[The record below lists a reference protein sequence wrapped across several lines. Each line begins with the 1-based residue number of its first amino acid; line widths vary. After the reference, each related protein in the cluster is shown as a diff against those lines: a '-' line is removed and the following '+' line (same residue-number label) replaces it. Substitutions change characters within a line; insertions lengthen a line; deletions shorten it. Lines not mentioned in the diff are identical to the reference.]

1 MRPKQPFFFLKP
13 PTTLLQPGE
22 GPVIR
27 PKGVN
32 LHYEIELALIMGK
45 KVTDLDAAD
54 EKTAFDA
61 IDSETCLP
69 APPCSPF
76 TTLNRPSLC
85 SYLPAY

>member
-32 LHYEIELALIMGK
+32 LHYEIELAIIMGK

-54 EKTAFDA
+54 EKTAYDA
-61 IDSETCLP
+61 IDSKTF
-69 APPCSPF
+69 PPPFHTFNLEPSQSPS
-76 TTLNRPSLC
+76 TP
-85 SYLPAY
+85 P